1 MVPGKSLS
9 ILSWRNFVVAVTLL
23 IAPFY
28 LLSRYVEWPG
38 FAPIVE
44 TVRLAWDTGTGPGPD
59 PSQGQL
65 RILYLAGTGVD
76 TPSPIEKNLLQQFAQ
91 NRGQEP
97 VWIPVKDGWH
107 QIQALI
113 KGEGDVA
120 VPPGEPLATGPDLPV
135 RETLAWGQSRL
146 QVVGRDSSSA
156 VEQPTDPEVR
166 QIVLRRSSP
175 AWSML
180 QSLRQEYPA
189 LDLMYLP
196 DTVTDSQILHRVQ
209 TGRYDLAV
217 LDSMTLQSYLPD
229 YPDLKVTMS
238 LGDRHARRWLV
249 RGDAAGLQ
257 ASLNRFLNKKH
268 LELNVAQV
276 YREDLPLLQK
286 RKVLRLITNRSPINY
301 FFDDGR
307 FKGFEYELIKRFA
320 RQHHM
325 RLDVVLADTQ
335 ADMQTLLRQGRGDVI
350 AASTPEQAYAAMRDI
365 AVTSPYNYSAPVVV
379 GSSRSGRLVD
389 VSDLNGHS
397 IWLPAESPWYD
408 LLQSLRRQGVNIQI
422 HRAEPGAN
430 TEAVLFH
437 VARGMYDLAVIGS
450 QEVKAEFSRQ
460 LDLKVQF
467 PITAPRP
474 LVWAVRKSN
483 TRLQSA
489 LNDFIA
495 QEYRQSFYNVVYAK
509 YVNNPEPRK
518 ASIDLLAGVNQLSPF
533 DKTVHDYAERYGFDW
548 RLIVAQMYQE
558 SRFKPDAVSRA
569 GAQGLMQLL
578 PTTAEQVGV
587 DQRDDPVTSI
597 RGGIRYLDYLRS
609 RFEGENLPLE
619 ERTWFTLAAYNAGY
633 NRVKRAREVAEKM
646 HLNSNRWFDNVEK
659 AMLAMSRPYRKDGE
673 LVRYCRCGQTV
684 AYVREIRTLYNN
696 YVQLTQSIK
705 TAATENSLESGDT
718 NAL

>member
-1 MVPGKSLS
+1 MS
-9 ILSWRNFVVAVTLL
+9 IFSWRSVVVAIALV
-23 IAPFY
+23 IAPIS
-28 LLSRYVEWPG
+28 LLSRYVPWPWLAQYTDG
-38 FAPIVE
+38 
-44 TVRLAWDTGTGPGPD
+44 TRLVREAGAGPGHAHA
-59 PSQGQL
+59 QGPL
-65 RILYLAGTGVD
+65 RILYLAGTGVN
-76 TPSPIEKNLLQQFAQ
+76 TPSPIEKELLQRYAK
-91 NRGQEP
+91 NHGQKLVWVP
-97 VWIPVKDGWH
+97 VSDGWH
-107 QIQALI
+107 QLRALV
-113 KGEGDVA
+113 KGDGDIA
-120 VPPGEPLATGPDLPV
+120 VPPEVPLSTGPDLPV

-146 QVVGRDSSSA
+146 QVVGRDGSG
-156 VEQPTDPEVR
+156 VLEQPADRGVR
-166 QIVLRRSSP
+166 QVVLRRSSP

-180 QSLRQEYPA
+180 QPLRQEYPA

-196 DTVTDSQILHRVQ
+196 DTVTDSQILDRLQ
-209 TGRYDLAV
+209 SGRYDLAV
-217 LDSMTLQSYLPD
+217 LDSMTLQSYLPH
-229 YPDLKVTMS
+229 YPDLKIYIN

-249 RGDAAGLQ
+249 RGDATGLQ

-268 LELNVAQV
+268 LELNVARV

-286 RKVLRLITNRSPINY
+286 RKVLRLITYRSPVNY
-301 FFDDGR
+301 FFDNGR
-307 FKGFEYELIKRFA
+307 LKGFEYELIKRFA

-325 RLDVVLADTQ
+325 RLDVVLADTP
-335 ADMQTLLRQGRGDVI
+335 ADMQALLRQGRGDVI
-350 AASTPEQAYAAMRDI
+350 AASTPGQTYAGMRDVV
-365 AVTSPYNYSAPVVV
+365 VTAPYNYSAPVVV
-379 GSSRSGRLVD
+379 GSSRDGRLVD
-389 VSDLNGHS
+389 VSDLNGRS

-408 LLQSLRRQGVNIQI
+408 LLQSLRRQGVDLQI
-422 HRAEPGAN
+422 HRVEPGTN
-430 TEAVLFH
+430 TEAVLFR
-437 VARGMYDLAVIGS
+437 VARGMYDLTVIGS

-509 YVNNPEPRK
+509 YINNPEPRK
-518 ASIDLLAGVNQLSPF
+518 ASIDLLARVNQLSPF

-558 SRFKPDAVSRA
+558 SRFDPDAVSRA
-569 GAQGLMQLL
+569 GAHGLMQLL

-587 DQRDDPVTSI
+587 KQRNDPVTSI

-609 RFEGENLPLE
+609 RFEEEDLPLE

-633 NRVKRAREVAEKM
+633 NRVKRAREVAERM

-684 AYVREIRTLYNN
+684 VYVRDIRTLYNN

-705 TAATENSLESGDT
+705 TAATDSSLEGGDT